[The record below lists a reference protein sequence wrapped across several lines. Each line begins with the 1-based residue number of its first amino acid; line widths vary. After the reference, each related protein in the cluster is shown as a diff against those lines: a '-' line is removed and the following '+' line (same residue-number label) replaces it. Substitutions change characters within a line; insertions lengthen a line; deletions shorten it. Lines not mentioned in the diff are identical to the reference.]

1 MVSLL
6 LCRLLNSEQAMEF
19 GLEMTKLFLVFTL
32 LVTEGFSKP
41 VHQSTQIDQQSN
53 STFLTNLTQGLEKLL
68 DMEGRFKIDQT
79 PGKYG

>member
-1 MVSLL
+1 MK
-6 LCRLLNSEQAMEF
+6 F
-19 GLEMTKLFLVFTL
+19 GLKMTKLFLVFTL

-68 DMEGRFKIDQT
+68 DMEDRFKVDQT